1 MKRKLVI
8 LGLFLF
14 VVTIFVISSRNG
26 SKRATGTS
34 QSLVVTQDGK
44 VTLLPQ
50 PNQYSTFV
58 VVVDKSK
65 DSTNAPSSTTNLKT
79 K

>member
-14 VVTIFVISSRNG
+14 VVTIFVISSRNS

-65 DSTNAPSSTTNLKT
+65 DSTNAPSSTTNSKT